1 MPESYR
7 QGRTPSRN
15 SPALIT
21 DPNVDLLTTAARL
34 APLPPGSNRL
44 LLRDEIYGRIREWIV
59 EGRLPPGTQVRDKE
73 IAEAL
78 NVSRTPVRE
87 AMRMLEHE
95 GLIVAEAS
103 RWTKVAPVDIG
114 EAERIYPIVWT
125 LERLAVSMTGHWS
138 EERLRG
144 LREANGRLAAALAVK
159 DAPAASRA
167 DTDFHS
173 RVLEATAN
181 PELIAII
188 RDLKTRLRRIEIIY
202 FHGSTTMEPSVAEH
216 ERIIAALEADDLKAA
231 GDEIEHNWRASFE
244 RLRERKA
251 EDTGSG

>member
-1 MPESYR
+1 MPESYLED
-7 QGRTPSRN
+7 RTPSRN
-15 SPALIT
+15 SPDLSA
-21 DPNVDLLTTAARL
+21 DLLTRAAQL
-34 APLPPGSNRL
+34 EPLPPSSNRL
-44 LLRDEIYGRIREWIV
+44 LLREEIYDRIRVWIV
-59 EGRLPPGTQVRDKE
+59 EGHLPPGTRVRDKD
-73 IAEAL
+73 IAETL

-87 AMRMLEHE
+87 AMRRLEDE

-138 EERLRG
+138 GERLRG

-173 RVLEATAN
+173 RILEATAN

-188 RDLKTRLRRIEIIY
+188 RDLKTRLRRIEITY

-216 ERIIAALEADDLKAA
+216 ERIIAALEAGDLEAA
-231 GDEIEHNWRASFE
+231 GEEIEHNWRASFA
-244 RLRERKA
+244 RLRERRA
-251 EDTGSG
+251 EGTGSL